1 MATEI
6 WLHGFPIPRR
16 TVDLAVQAEHWGF
29 DGLLLAD
36 SENLVGDPY
45 VELALASRST
55 ERLRLGP
62 GVTNPLTRYP
72 AVTAAAVAT
81 LQVESEGRA
90 VIVFGRGDS
99 AVLQLGRQ
107 PATTAELER
116 GLTQLQGFLSGQ
128 DVELEGGHRAR
139 MAWIAA
145 MHPKKV
151 PVDVAATG
159 PRTIAVGARHAERVT
174 FTVGADPR
182 RIFWAVGEARR
193 AEAGRDGDA
202 VSLGAFVNVA
212 VHPDIVVARNLVRGS
227 AAIFAHYASEGPPE
241 VLPAEDRE
249 VVEQLGAAYEESK
262 HGLSTAGH
270 AALLPDE
277 FLDRF
282 AVVGPADRCAERL
295 RELLGLGLQRIV
307 VVPGSRDADPQ
318 ALAESNARFAS
329 EVLPALR
336 D

>member
-1 MATEI
+1 MAAEI
-6 WLHGFPIPRR
+6 WLHGFPLPRR
-16 TVDLAVQAEHWGF
+16 TVDLAVQAERWGF

-55 ERLRLGP
+55 KRLRLGP
-62 GVTNPLTRYP
+62 GVTNPLTRRP

-90 VIVFGRGDS
+90 ALVFGRGDS
-99 AVLQLGRQ
+99 AVLQLGQQ

-116 GLTQLQGFLSGQ
+116 GLTQLQGFLRGEN
-128 DVELEGGHRAR
+128 VELENGYQAR
-139 MAWIAA
+139 MSWIST
-145 MHPKKV
+145 MHPNKV

-159 PRTIAVGARHAERVT
+159 PKTIAVGARHADGVT

-182 RIFWAVGEARR
+182 RISWAIGEARR
-193 AEAGRDGDA
+193 AEAGRDA
-202 VSLGAFVNVA
+202 VKLGAFVNVA
-212 VHPDIVVARNLVRGS
+212 VHPDIAVARDLVRGS
-227 AAIFAHYASEGPPE
+227 AAIFVHYASEGP
-241 VLPAEDRE
+241 RE
-249 VVEQLGAAYEESK
+249 VVERVGATYDERN
-262 HGLSTAGH
+262 HGLSTASH

-282 AVVGPADRCAERL
+282 AVVGPADRCTEQL
-295 RELLGLGLQRIV
+295 RELLGLGLERIV
-307 VVPGSRDADPQ
+307 VVPGSRDAAPQ

-329 EVLPALR
+329 EVLPALLG
-336 D
+336 